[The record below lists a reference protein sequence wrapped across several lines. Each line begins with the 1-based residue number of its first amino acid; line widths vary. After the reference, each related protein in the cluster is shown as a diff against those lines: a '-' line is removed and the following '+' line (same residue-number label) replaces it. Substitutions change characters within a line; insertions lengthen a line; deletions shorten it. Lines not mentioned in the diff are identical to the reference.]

1 MPRPNTPR
9 AHVSTPRPALAL
21 ALVLALGG
29 CVGGLDAGPA
39 GPTGTGPRPRPVDCA
54 SGAAIAPSDR
64 LPRLTFD
71 QYDRAVSALVGID
84 VRPSA
89 ELGGDPGDVFTR
101 QLLDGIETA
110 ARDVAGRVAADDA
123 AFARIAPCAPT
134 SAAEETACA
143 STVVATLG
151 RRAYRR
157 PLSPT
162 ETAAYEALFADRA
175 MLTETGS
182 FREGIAL
189 LVEAFLQS
197 PGFLLRVERS
207 TAVSDGRIP
216 LSSFEIAQRLA
227 FALWGSIPDD
237 ELLDAAATGALASPG
252 EVRRQAE
259 RLLAAPQARDLV
271 RVEHRHWLGMEGSYA
286 HFWTNVRRDAH
297 PEFAGVT
304 DADLHE
310 DVLRSLELVAFDD
323 DGGLRELLTSPR
335 AVVNERTAPLY
346 GLTDTFTDWT
356 PVDLDPAARPGL
368 LTRAGFLASHA
379 RSTRP
384 SLIYRGAFVVQRI
397 LCEPIGSPP
406 AGAESTPLPD
416 TAGLVTTRERIDA
429 MTSGGG
435 CTGCHQGRINPAG
448 YTFEGFDEIGRARTI
463 DNGAPIDTTG
473 VLRIGTEDVA
483 YEDPASFA
491 RELADS
497 SAAQACYARRWIEFT
512 YDRDTAPEDVC
523 TITTLGDRLSEEGY
537 SVREL
542 LLDLVQTDA
551 FLYRAALEAE

>member
-1 MPRPNTPR
+1 MPRLFSR
-9 AHVSTPRPALAL
+9 AP
-21 ALVLALGG
+21 ALVLALGLAA
-29 CVGGLDAGPA
+29 CVGELGAGPA
-39 GPTGTGPRPRPVDCA
+39 GPTGVGPRPRPVDCA
-54 SGAAIAPSDR
+54 SGTAIAPSDR

-71 QYDRAVSALVGID
+71 QYDRAVSALVGIA

-110 ARDVAGRVAADDA
+110 ARSVAEQLAADDA
-123 AFARIAPCAPT
+123 AFARIAPCTPA

-143 STVVATLG
+143 STVIATFG

-157 PLSPT
+157 PLSDA
-162 ETAAYEALFADRA
+162 ETAAYAALFADRA
-175 MLTETGS
+175 TLTETGS

-197 PGFLLRVERS
+197 PGFLLRAERS
-207 TAVSDGRIP
+207 TEVRDGRIP
-216 LSSFEIAQRLA
+216 LSSFELAQRLA
-227 FALWGSIPDD
+227 FALWGSVPDD
-237 ELLDAAATGALASPG
+237 ELLDAAATGALASPD

-259 RLLAAPQARDLV
+259 RLLADPQARDLV
-271 RVEHRHWLGMEGSYA
+271 RAEHRHWLGMEGSYA
-286 HFWTNVRRDAH
+286 HFWTNVRRDSH

-304 DADLHE
+304 DADLHD
-310 DVLRSLELVAFDD
+310 DVLRSLERIALDD

-346 GLTDTFTDWT
+346 GLTETFTGWT
-356 PVDLDPAARPGL
+356 PVDLDPEARPGL

-379 RSTRP
+379 RSSRP

-406 AGAESTPLPD
+406 AGAESTPLPE

-429 MTSGGG
+429 MTSSGA
-435 CTGCHQGRINPAG
+435 CTGCHHGRINPAG
-448 YTFEGFDEIGRARTI
+448 YAFEGFDEIGRARTI
-463 DNGAPIDTTG
+463 DNGAPVDTTG
-473 VLRIGTEDVA
+473 TLRVGAEDIA
-483 YEDPASFA
+483 YDDPASFA

-497 SAAQACYARRWIEFT
+497 SQAQACYARRWVEFT
-512 YDRDTAPEDVC
+512 YDRDAAAEDAC
-523 TITTLGDRLSEEGY
+523 TIGALGDRLSEEGY
-537 SVREL
+537 SVRDL
-542 LLDLVQTDA
+542 LIELVQTDA
-551 FLYRAALEAE
+551 FLYRAATEAE